1 MNTVTKSFDLT
12 GVRIM
17 LAMPIHRDVPWQTWM
32 SSCQT
37 VEACCN
43 RGVPL
48 QILPTVG
55 GDTVVTA
62 RSMTADAFLRSS
74 CTHLFFIDSDM
85 SWKAADFMKF
95 IALATKMECVIAP
108 YTCKNDAPTFMMNL
122 NDGRPFEDG
131 GMSMTM
137 NEWGCLPVRGLG
149 LGFCIVQRHVI
160 EKLAASS
167 PKLRFPAIQDRPI
180 ARVFTTDSV
189 VIENPPFVCDGD
201 WRGEDMNFLARI
213 KDELGYQVWMDPTV
227 VLGHIGAKE
236 YKASLMDYLK
246 PTEIAA

>member
-1 MNTVTKSFDLT
+1 MAMMKFDLA
-12 GVRIM
+12 GMRVM

-37 VEACCN
+37 VEACCT

-85 SWKAADFMKF
+85 SWKPEDFMKF
-95 IALATKMECVIAP
+95 LALSTKMECIVAP
-108 YTCKNDAPTFMMNL
+108 YTCKNDVPTFMMNL

-131 GMSMTM
+131 GIEMQM
-137 NEWGCLPVRGLG
+137 NQWGCLPVRGLG

-160 EKLAASS
+160 EKLAAAA
-167 PKLRFPAIQDRPI
+167 PKLKYPAIPDRAI
-180 ARVFTTDSV
+180 AKVFTTDD
-189 VIENPPFVCDGD
+189 INGD
-201 WRGEDMNFLARI
+201 WRGEDMNFLARV
-213 KDELGYQVWMDPTV
+213 KDELGYQVWMDPTI
-227 VLGHIGAKE
+227 VLGHIGSKE
-236 YKASLMDYLK
+236 YQASLMDWLK
-246 PTEIAA
+246 PVDVQASAA

>member
-1 MNTVTKSFDLT
+1 MAKSFDLT
-12 GVRIM
+12 GMRVM
-17 LAMPIHRDVPWQTWM
+17 LAMPIHRDVPWQTWV

-55 GDTVVTA
+55 GDTIVTA
-62 RSMTADAFLRSS
+62 RSMSADAFLRSN

-95 IALATKMECVIAP
+95 LALATKMECVMAP
-108 YTCKNDAPTFMMNL
+108 YTCKGDPPAFMMNL
-122 NDGRPFEDG
+122 NDGLPFDDG
-131 GMSMTM
+131 GGVSMTM

-160 EKLAASS
+160 EKLAENS
-167 PKLRFPAIQDRPI
+167 PKLKFPTIDRAI
-180 ARVFTTDSV
+180 ARVFTTDS
-189 VIENPPFVCDGD
+189 INGD

-213 KDELGYQVWMDPTV
+213 KDELGYQVWMDPTIE
-227 VLGHIGAKE
+227 LGHIGPKE
-236 YKASLMDYLK
+236 YKARLMDHLQ
-246 PTEIAA
+246 PVEAVQESAA

>member
-1 MNTVTKSFDLT
+1 MSAVKFDLA

-17 LAMPIHRDVPWQTWM
+17 LAMPIHRDVPWQTWV

-43 RGVPL
+43 RGIPL

-62 RSMTADAFLRSS
+62 RSMSADAFLRSN

-95 IALATKMECVIAP
+95 VALATKMECVIAP
-108 YTCKNDAPTFMMNL
+108 YTSKGDPPAFMMNL

-131 GMSMTM
+131 GIALTM

-160 EKLAASS
+160 EKLAEKS
-167 PKLRFPAIQDRPI
+167 PKLKYPTLDRPI
-180 ARVFTTDSV
+180 ARVFTTDS
-189 VIENPPFVCDGD
+189 IAATDPLYED

-227 VLGHIGAKE
+227 ELGHIGPKE
-236 YKASLMDYLK
+236 YKACLMDHLK
-246 PTEIAA
+246 PVEAAT

>member
-1 MNTVTKSFDLT
+1 MMKFDLA
-12 GVRIM
+12 GMRVM

-37 VEACCN
+37 VEACCT

-85 SWKAADFMKF
+85 SWDPADFMKF
-95 IALATKMECVIAP
+95 LALATKMECVIAP
-108 YTCKNDAPTFMMNL
+108 YTCKNDVPTFMMNL

-131 GMSMTM
+131 GIEMTM

-149 LGFCIVQRHVI
+149 LGFCVVQRHII
-160 EKLAASS
+160 EKLAEAS
-167 PKLRFPAIQDRPI
+167 PKLKYPAIPDRAI
-180 ARVFTTDSV
+180 ARIFTTDS
-189 VIENPPFVCDGD
+189 INGD
-201 WRGEDMNFLARI
+201 WRGEDMNFLARV
-213 KDELGYQVWMDPTV
+213 KDELGYQVWMDPTI

-236 YKASLMDYLK
+236 YKASLMDLLK
-246 PTEIAA
+246 QVEPTQASAA